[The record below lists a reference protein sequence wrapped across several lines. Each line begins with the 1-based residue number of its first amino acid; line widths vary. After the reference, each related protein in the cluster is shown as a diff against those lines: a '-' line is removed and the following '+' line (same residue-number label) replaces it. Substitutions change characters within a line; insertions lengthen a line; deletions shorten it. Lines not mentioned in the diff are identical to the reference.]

1 MPRISPLPP
10 DNAPAEAQV
19 VLQDFFKARNSVPK
33 LVTR

>member
-1 MPRISPLPP
+1 MVRISPLHP
-10 DNAPAEAQV
+10 DDAPAEAQS